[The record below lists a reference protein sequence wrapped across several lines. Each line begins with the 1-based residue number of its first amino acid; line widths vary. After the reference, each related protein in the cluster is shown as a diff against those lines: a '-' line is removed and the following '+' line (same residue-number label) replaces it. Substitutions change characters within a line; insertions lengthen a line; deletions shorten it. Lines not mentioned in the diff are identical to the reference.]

1 MLGLNDY
8 TCSSD
13 TVFFSPL
20 KLAATF
26 PYWASNNTFVVLGPF
41 KGSKKC
47 SVKLGLDWSFLRCTV
62 DYCILLHIT
71 AYYCRLL

>member
-1 MLGLNDY
+1 MLGLDDY

-20 KLAATF
+20 KLVATF
-26 PYWASNNTFVVLGPF
+26 PYWASNNTFLLVLLGPF

-47 SVKLGLDWSFLRCTV
+47 SVKLGLDCSFLKCTV
-62 DYCILLHIT
+62 DYYKLL
-71 AYYCRLL
+71 